1 MRTVFRSTESGRLLR
16 LFLLDLERRA
26 AGVVATRWAS
36 VMDLLGLVA
45 VRTLFEVR
53 DRYRQVGA
61 TVALSGV

>member
-1 MRTVFRSTESGRLLR
+1 MRTVFRSTDSGRLLR

>member
-1 MRTVFRSTESGRLLR
+1 MLRSTGSGRLLR

-45 VRTLFEVR
+45 VRTLFEVG

>member
-1 MRTVFRSTESGRLLR
+1 
-16 LFLLDLERRA
+16 
-26 AGVVATRWAS
+26 
-36 VMDLLGLVA
+36 MDLLGLVA